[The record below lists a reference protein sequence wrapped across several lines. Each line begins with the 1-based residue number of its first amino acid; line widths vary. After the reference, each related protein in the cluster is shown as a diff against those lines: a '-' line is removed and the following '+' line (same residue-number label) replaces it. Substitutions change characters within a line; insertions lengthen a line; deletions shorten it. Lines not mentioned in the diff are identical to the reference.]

1 MFKQQHFW
9 VLPGQNKTLQIK
21 CWWGNK
27 NTFHSHRLSSSGV
40 LLQVTLEVYFLREK
54 AVTWV
59 YTWVYIRVKNV
70 NHNNNDNDGDDDSGD
85 DFRNDKYSST
95 LGSSELFQKQLL
107 CVCGFALN
115 AQNHTHVRTHTETNE
130 FSTLHSCQNST
141 AWVAQIFCSHS
152 WKEIFNNKYLTING
166 LVAAVVFR
174 AYYLISLQCFIS
186 LLFTLQQS
194 IIKTKCRFLSLLF
207 IFQINL

>member
-1 MFKQQHFW
+1 MVRMGWRWWWRRLQKGQGLQH
-9 VLPGQNKTLQIK
+9 P
-21 CWWGNK
+21 
-27 NTFHSHRLSSSGV
+27 
-40 LLQVTLEVYFLREK
+40 LLF
-54 AVTWV
+54 
-59 YTWVYIRVKNV
+59 
-70 NHNNNDNDGDDDSGD
+70 
-85 DFRNDKYSST
+85 
-95 LGSSELFQKQLL
+95 SELFKKQLPCL
-107 CVCGFALN
+107 CFCSKDLLPSLVSCLVSYT
-115 AQNHTHVRTHTETNE
+115 HTHAHTQTNE
-130 FSTLHSCQNST
+130 LPTLHSCQNST

-166 LVAAVVFR
+166 LVTAVVFR